1 MARESEEATEQPHPL
16 VLESGRRD
24 IWNSLLALRTVNAI
38 LLCTFFQPDE
48 FYQAQEPA
56 WHLAFSR
63 DAHRWANNA
72 QRGAWMTWVCLPPHI
87 GWVADLMRIG
97 MGA

>member
-1 MARESEEATEQPHPL
+1 MDDSMASKDGESLAQPHAL
-16 VLESGRRD
+16 VAEARKKD

-56 WHLAFSR
+56 WHLAFGK

-72 QRGAWMTWVCLPPHI
+72 QNGAWVTWVCPSLTCWP
-87 GWVADLMRIG
+87 
-97 MGA
+97 GA